1 MKLII
6 AGSRNLQPEQFPDK
20 RLDELH
26 KTIRVTEV
34 VSGGA
39 WGADYLGEVWAEGHE
54 LPIMRFNADWDK
66 YGKRAGP
73 IRNRLM
79 AEHADAVVLLP
90 GGIGTA
96 SMAREAARAGIII
109 HDWRDEQT

>member
-6 AGSRNLQPEQFPDK
+6 AGSTTLTPEQFPDK

-26 KTIRVTEV
+26 ERIHVTEV

-39 WGADYLGEVWAEGHE
+39 WGADYLGEVWAEGNG
-54 LPIMRFNADWDK
+54 LPIMRFPADWDK
-66 YGKRAGP
+66 YGRAAGP
-73 IRNRLM
+73 IRNRKM

-90 GGIGTA
+90 GGKGTA
-96 SMAREAARAGIII
+96 SMAKEAAKAGIII
-109 HDWRDEQT
+109 YDWREVI